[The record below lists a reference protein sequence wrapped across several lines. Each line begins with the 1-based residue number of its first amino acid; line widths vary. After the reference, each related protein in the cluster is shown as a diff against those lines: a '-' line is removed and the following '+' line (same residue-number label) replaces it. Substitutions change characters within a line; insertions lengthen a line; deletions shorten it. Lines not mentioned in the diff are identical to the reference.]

1 LSRKAEGPSF
11 ERLKPSLRE
20 RERREHPIARE
31 QRCDNVLEGKAE
43 IRKAPTPETVQTID
57 RENVTREQKQEHI
70 TELGHYY
77 GISR

>member
-1 LSRKAEGPSF
+1 
-11 ERLKPSLRE
+11 
-20 RERREHPIARE
+20 
-31 QRCDNVLEGKAE
+31 
-43 IRKAPTPETVQTID
+43 VQTID